1 MQRIVATAGATI
13 CHEPDSDC
21 PGVVIVRLP
30 VGDSVRE
37 ITSVPFIPRHDPAGP
52 EAGTY
57 CGGGGGAQDDKAPIA
72 RVMRI
77 GSVYFISVWCE
88 LIARVWGWGVTVG
101 IGENI
106 ADFDAVAFPTR

>member
-1 MQRIVATAGATI
+1 MRA
-13 CHEPDSDC
+13 
-21 PGVVIVRLP
+21 
-30 VGDSVRE
+30 

-57 CGGGGGAQDDKAPIA
+57 CGGGGGGGAQDDKAPIA

-77 GSVYFISVWCE
+77 GSVYFMGVWCE
-88 LIARVWGWGVTVG
+88 LIAGVWGWSVAVG